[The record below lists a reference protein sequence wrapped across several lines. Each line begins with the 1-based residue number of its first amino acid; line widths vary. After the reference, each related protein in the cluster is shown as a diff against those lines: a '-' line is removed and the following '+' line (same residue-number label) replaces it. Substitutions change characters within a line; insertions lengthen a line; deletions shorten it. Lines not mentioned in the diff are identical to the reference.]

1 MTFCKV
7 MQNNQPIRRIV
18 MTNFNFNLET
28 SQTVPGKHLLATR
41 AFKSGELIYR
51 IENFK
56 RSADANYQTIQVGPN
71 EHIEELGA
79 LAYLNHSCNPGV
91 IVNTSELTVR
101 ACRAIAAGEELNFF
115 YPSTEWK
122 MDRPFICL
130 CGAPQCIRLVAGA
143 FYVSLDVL
151 GRYFINTHIREMAA
165 GWLEASTN
173 ALWKVLPH
181 ETGNVAR
188 DLLEACEVR

>member
-1 MTFCKV
+1 MS
-7 MQNNQPIRRIV
+7 ISH
-18 MTNFNFNLET
+18 FNLET
-28 SQTVPGKHLLATR
+28 SKTVPGKHLLATR

-51 IENFK
+51 IENYK
-56 RSADANYQTIQVGPN
+56 TTSEANYQTIQVGP
-71 EHIEELGA
+71 EQHIEELGA

-91 IVNTSELTVR
+91 IVNTTELTVR
-101 ACRAIAAGEELNFF
+101 ACRDIAAGEELNFF

-151 GRYFINTHIREMAA
+151 GRYFINAHIREIASA
-165 GWLEASTN
+165 WLEASTN
-173 ALWKVLPH
+173 VHWKVLPE
-181 ETGNVAR
+181 ETGKGAS
-188 DLLEACEVR
+188 DLLEACELR

>member
-1 MTFCKV
+1 M
-7 MQNNQPIRRIV
+7 P
-18 MTNFNFNLET
+18 NFNFNLET
-28 SQTVPGKHLLATR
+28 SKTVPGKHLLATR

-51 IENFK
+51 IENYK
-56 RSADANYQTIQVGPN
+56 RVAEPNYQTIQVGPD

-91 IVNTSELTVR
+91 IVNTTELTVR
-101 ACRAIAAGEELNFF
+101 ACRDIAAGEELNFF

-151 GRYFINTHIREMAA
+151 GRYFINAHIRDMAF
-165 GWLEASTN
+165 GWLEATTN
-173 ALWKVLPH
+173 ELWKVLP
-181 ETGNVAR
+181 EGRAR
-188 DLLEACEVR
+188 GTNNLLEACEVR

>member
-1 MTFCKV
+1 M
-7 MQNNQPIRRIV
+7 P
-18 MTNFNFNLET
+18 NFSFNLET

-56 RSADANYQTIQVGPN
+56 RTSEATYQTIQVGPH

-91 IVNTSELTVR
+91 IVNTTELTVR
-101 ACRAIAAGEELNFF
+101 ACRDIAAGEELNFF

-143 FYVSLDVL
+143 HYLSLDVL
-151 GRYFINTHIREMAA
+151 GRYFINAHIREMSSA
-165 GWLEASTN
+165 WLEASTN
-173 ALWKVLPH
+173 ALWNALPR
-181 ETGNVAR
+181 ESSDVAR